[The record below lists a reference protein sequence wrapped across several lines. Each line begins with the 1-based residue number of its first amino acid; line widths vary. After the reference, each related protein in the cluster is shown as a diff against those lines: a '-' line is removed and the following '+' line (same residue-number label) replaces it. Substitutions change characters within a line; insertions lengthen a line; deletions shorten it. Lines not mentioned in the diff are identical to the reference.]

1 MLRNLKEEFFKL
13 RKQKLFFVSVL
24 GFFLLAEIIILSMSS
39 AYERYYEQTY
49 VDIFEVEDNIGVERG
64 YVKNYDQELAKSI
77 DNLRRSTRSPLVRQN
92 EILRRS
98 IENQADQYEI
108 LKTKKLDLRF
118 EDKRALEL
126 LVDSKYLDIL
136 LMVFIFIIGY
146 MVFNF
151 DRENYCIGL
160 IASIEDGSKNRA
172 KSKLLLFEIITII
185 SAALLYT
192 LLIINVKTLFG
203 FGSFNRSIQSL
214 MIFRDASLSLSIRDY
229 ILVFIGQKILATL
242 FYGSILAL
250 IFSVFKDM
258 RFQVLSSMI
267 FVLINY
273 LSYRFIDQY
282 TVFSSVKYLSLFSHY
297 NIFDLYGKYSDV
309 YLYVGFVKRYIYS
322 ITVCLSAFIFA
333 NLASYKI
340 LKVELPLRKNSNRI
354 LKLSIN
360 PKSLFS
366 FESYRICIESM
377 GLIGALLLIVI
388 ALNSMPKERQETYDF
403 VRMTYRSFVYEFEG
417 KIDDGKIKALD
428 DKKDYFASI
437 DSEIQKINEDFDEGK
452 INYRKRDRMI
462 EDLEREQSKEIG
474 FSKLYDQVKKSVAC
488 SGETENLYIMD
499 EEIGN
504 YHFVH
509 NNYTLIASVLFYLLL
524 IIVIS
529 ETYIKDESLN
539 ISRLIKS
546 TKRGHVDVIINRMA
560 NSYIIAIIYYIIC
573 QIYLYKSSLSQGY
586 GLNYEAVVQSLP
598 ALFNFG
604 INMSFLALS
613 VLLVIYG
620 LVSIIVLVNTIIL
633 VNLKIKKRIGVYLTT
648 FILMILPN
656 LIFIFFPDLKFLNMN
671 PLSNIFSIRFT
682 LSWINFVTLLIQ
694 ILLSVLLAI
703 ISAHRIKRLWQAM
716 WNLNFH
722 TWIQTN
728 RKNL

>member
-24 GFFLLAEIIILSMSS
+24 GFFLLAEIIVLSMVSS
-39 AYERYYEQTY
+39 YERYYERTY
-49 VDIFEVEDNIGVERG
+49 VDISEIEDNIGVERG
-64 YVKNYDQELAKSI
+64 YVKNYDQELTKSI

-98 IENQADQYEI
+98 IENQADKYEI
-108 LKTKKLDLRF
+108 LKTKKLILKF

-185 SAALLYT
+185 SATFLYI

-203 FGSFNRSIQSL
+203 FGSLDRSIQSI

-229 ILVFIGQKILATL
+229 ILVFIGQKILGTL
-242 FYGSILAL
+242 FYSSILAL
-250 IFSVFKDM
+250 IFSIFKDM
-258 RFQVLSSMI
+258 RFQVLSSII

-282 TVFSSVKYLSLFSHY
+282 TILSSIKYLSLFAHY
-297 NIFDLYGKYSDV
+297 NVFDLYGKYSDV
-309 YLYVGFVKRYIYS
+309 YLYVGFAKRYVYS
-322 ITVCLSAFIFA
+322 VITCLSVFIIG
-333 NLASYKI
+333 NLASYKV
-340 LKVELPLRKNSNRI
+340 LRRELPLRKNSNRI

-388 ALNSMPKERQETYDF
+388 ALNTIPKERQETYDF

-417 KIDDGKIKALD
+417 KVDNGKIKALD
-428 DKKDYFASI
+428 DKKEYFASI
-437 DSEIQKINEDFDEGK
+437 DSQIQKINEDFDEGK

-474 FSKLYDQVKKSVAC
+474 FSKLYDQVKESLSCAGA
-488 SGETENLYIMD
+488 SDNLYVMD

-504 YHFVH
+504 YHFIH
-509 NNYTLIASVLFYLLL
+509 NDYTLIASVLFYLLL

-529 ETYIKDESLN
+529 ETYIRDESLN
-539 ISRLIKS
+539 ISSLIKS
-546 TKRGHVDVIINRMA
+546 TRRGHGDVIVKRMA
-560 NSYIIAIIYYIIC
+560 NSYILAIIYYIIC
-573 QIYLYKSSLSQGY
+573 QSYLYKSSLSQGY
-586 GLNYEAVVQSLP
+586 GLNFEAIVQSLP

-604 INMSFLALS
+604 IDINFLALS
-613 VLLVIYG
+613 ILLVIYG
-620 LVSIIVLVNTIIL
+620 LISIIVFVNTIIL
-633 VNLKIKKRIGVYLTT
+633 VNLKIKKRIGIYLTT

-671 PLSNIFSIRFT
+671 PLSNILSIRFT
-682 LSWINFVTLLIQ
+682 LSWLNFVTLLIQ

-716 WNLNFH
+716 
-722 TWIQTN
+722 
-728 RKNL
+728 

>member
-24 GFFLLAEIIILSMSS
+24 GFFLLAEIIVLSMVSS
-39 AYERYYEQTY
+39 YERYYERTY
-49 VDIFEVEDNIGVERG
+49 VDMSEVEDNIGVERG
-64 YVKNYDQELAKSI
+64 YVKNYDQELTKSI

-98 IENQADQYEI
+98 IENQAEQYEI
-108 LKTKKLDLRF
+108 LKTKKLNLKF
-118 EDKRALEL
+118 ENKRALEL

-160 IASIEDGSKNRA
+160 IASIEDGAKNRA
-172 KSKLLLFEIITII
+172 KSKLILFGIITII
-185 SAALLYT
+185 SAVLLYT

-203 FGSFNRSIQSL
+203 FGSLNRSIQSI

-229 ILVFIGQKILATL
+229 ILVFIGQKILGTL
-242 FYGSILAL
+242 FYSSILAL
-250 IFSVFKDM
+250 IFSIFKDM
-258 RFQVLSSMI
+258 RFQVLGGML

-282 TVFSSVKYLSLFSHY
+282 TVFSSVKYLSLFAHY
-297 NIFDLYGKYSDV
+297 NVFDLYGKYSDV
-309 YLYVGFVKRYIYS
+309 YLYVGFAKRYIYS
-322 ITVCLSAFIFA
+322 VITCLSVFIIG
-333 NLASYKI
+333 NLASYKV
-340 LKVELPLRKNSNRI
+340 LRRELPLRKSSNRI

-417 KIDDGKIKALD
+417 KVDDGKIKALD
-428 DKKDYFASI
+428 DKKEYFASI
-437 DSEIQKINEDFDEGK
+437 DSQIQKINEDFDEGK

-488 SGETENLYIMD
+488 SGETDNLYVMD
-499 EEIGN
+499 EDIGN
-504 YHFVH
+504 FNFIH

-529 ETYIKDESLN
+529 ETYIRDESLN

-546 TKRGHVDVIINRMA
+546 TKRGHGDAIVKRMA
-560 NSYIIAIIYYIIC
+560 NSYILAIIYYIIC
-573 QIYLYKSSLSQGY
+573 QSYLYKSSLSQGY
-586 GLNYEAVVQSLP
+586 GLNFEAIVQSLP

-604 INMSFLALS
+604 IDINFLALS
-613 VLLVIYG
+613 ILLVIYG
-620 LVSIIVLVNTIIL
+620 LISIIVFVNTIIL
-633 VNLKIKKRIGVYLTT
+633 VNLKIKKRIGIYLIT

-656 LIFIFFPDLKFLNMN
+656 LIFIFFPDLRFLNMN

-682 LSWINFVTLLIQ
+682 LSWLNFVTLLIQ
-694 ILLSVLLAI
+694 ILLSVVLAI

-716 WNLNFH
+716 
-722 TWIQTN
+722 
-728 RKNL
+728 

>member
-24 GFFLLAEIIILSMSS
+24 GFFLLAEIIVLSMVSS
-39 AYERYYEQTY
+39 YERYYERTY
-49 VDIFEVEDNIGVERG
+49 VDMSEVEDNIGVERG

-108 LKTKKLDLRF
+108 LKTKNLDLKF

-136 LMVFIFIIGY
+136 LMAFIFIIGY

-172 KSKLLLFEIITII
+172 KSKLILFGIITII

-203 FGSFNRSIQSL
+203 FGSLNRSIQSI

-229 ILVFIGQKILATL
+229 ILVFIGQKILGTL
-242 FYGSILAL
+242 FYSSILAL
-250 IFSVFKDM
+250 IFSIFKDM
-258 RFQVLSSMI
+258 RFQVLGGML

-282 TVFSSVKYLSLFSHY
+282 TVFSSVKYLSLFAHY
-297 NIFDLYGKYSDV
+297 NVFDLYGKYSDV
-309 YLYVGFVKRYIYS
+309 YLYVGFAKRYVYS
-322 ITVCLSAFIFA
+322 VITCLSVFIIG
-333 NLASYKI
+333 NLASYKV
-340 LKVELPLRKNSNRI
+340 LRRELPLRKSSNRI

-388 ALNSMPKERQETYDF
+388 ALNTIPKERQETYDF

-417 KIDDGKIKALD
+417 KVDNGKIEALD
-428 DKKDYFASI
+428 DKKEYFASI
-437 DSEIQKINEDFDEGK
+437 DSQIQKINEDFDEGK

-474 FSKLYDQVKKSVAC
+474 FSKLYNQVKESLSCAGA
-488 SGETENLYIMD
+488 SDNLYVMD

-504 YHFVH
+504 YHFIH

-546 TKRGHVDVIINRMA
+546 TKRGHGDVIVKRMA
-560 NSYIIAIIYYIIC
+560 NSYILAIIYYILC
-573 QIYLYKSSLSQGY
+573 
-586 GLNYEAVVQSLP
+586 
-598 ALFNFG
+598 
-604 INMSFLALS
+604 
-613 VLLVIYG
+613 
-620 LVSIIVLVNTIIL
+620 
-633 VNLKIKKRIGVYLTT
+633 
-648 FILMILPN
+648 
-656 LIFIFFPDLKFLNMN
+656 
-671 PLSNIFSIRFT
+671 
-682 LSWINFVTLLIQ
+682 
-694 ILLSVLLAI
+694 
-703 ISAHRIKRLWQAM
+703 
-716 WNLNFH
+716 
-722 TWIQTN
+722 
-728 RKNL
+728 

>member
-24 GFFLLAEIIILSMSS
+24 GFFLLAEIIILSMASS
-39 AYERYYEQTY
+39 YERYYEQTY
-49 VDIFEVEDNIGVERG
+49 VDIREIEDNIEVERG
-64 YVKNYDQELAKSI
+64 YVKNYDQELSNSI

-92 EILRRS
+92 DILRRS

-108 LKTKKLDLRF
+108 LKTKKLKLRF

-160 IASIEDGSKNRA
+160 IASIEDGSKNRS
-172 KSKLLLFEIITII
+172 KSKLILFGILTII
-185 SAALLYT
+185 SATLLYT
-192 LLIINVKTLFG
+192 LLIINVKTFFG
-203 FGSFNRSIQSL
+203 FGSLDRSIQSL
-214 MIFRDASLSLSIRDY
+214 MIFRDASLNLSIRAY
-229 ILVFIGQKILATL
+229 ILVFIGQKILGTL
-242 FYGSILAL
+242 FYSSILAL
-250 IFSVFKDM
+250 IFSIFKDM
-258 RFQVLSSMI
+258 RFQVLSSII

-282 TVFSSVKYLSLFSHY
+282 TIFSSIKYLSLFAHY
-297 NIFDLYGKYSDV
+297 NVFDLYGKYSDV
-309 YLYVGFVKRYIYS
+309 YLYVGFVKRYVYS
-322 ITVCLSAFIFA
+322 VITCLSVFIIG
-333 NLASYKI
+333 NLASYKV
-340 LKVELPLRKNSNRI
+340 LRRELPLRKSSNRI

-388 ALNSMPKERQETYDF
+388 ALNTMPKERQETYDF
-403 VRMTYRSFVYEFEG
+403 VRMNYRSFVYEFEG
-417 KIDDGKIKALD
+417 EVDNAKIEALD
-428 DKKDYFASI
+428 DKKEYFASI
-437 DSEIQKINEDFDEGK
+437 DSQIQKINEDFDEGK

-474 FSKLYDQVKKSVAC
+474 FSKLYDQVKESLSCAGA
-488 SGETENLYIMD
+488 SDNLYVMD
-499 EEIGN
+499 EDIGN
-504 YHFVH
+504 YHFIH
-509 NNYTLIASVLFYLLL
+509 NTYTLIASVLFYLLL

-529 ETYIKDESLN
+529 ETYIRDESLK

-546 TKRGHVDVIINRMA
+546 TKRGHGDIIIKRMA
-560 NSYIIAIIYYIIC
+560 NTYILAIIYYIIC
-573 QIYLYKSSLSQGY
+573 QSYLYQSSLSQGY
-586 GLNYEAVVQSLP
+586 GLNFEAIVQSLP

-604 INMSFLALS
+604 IDINFLTLS
-613 VLLVIYG
+613 ILLVIYG
-620 LVSIIVLVNTIIL
+620 LVSIFVLVNTIIL
-633 VNLKIKKRIGVYLTT
+633 INLKIESRINIYLTT

-656 LIFIFFPDLKFLNMN
+656 LIFIFFPDLRFLNMN

-682 LSWINFVTLLIQ
+682 LSWENFVTLLIQ
-694 ILLSVLLAI
+694 ILLSIVLAI
-703 ISAHRIKRLWQAM
+703 ISSVQIKKQ
-716 WNLNFH
+716 
-722 TWIQTN
+722 WI
-728 RKNL
+728 KM